1 MKQVFPQVR
10 PRRLGTRGN
19 SRYCYAGLKKRL
31 KLEEPDTIESTDDKN
46 NIKVKSDYEEET
58 NSAASFLIRE
68 WVEKLLGVKFN
79 SLRDLAVYLIDK
91 MYVDNRSTAAFTVIS
106 AMEKSGEVQDSKS
119 QLFNGSEAAV
129 EMQEHK
135 RKIEISA
142 NHDISLVKRGNLKRS
157 KLATTQ
163 SMNDNNFMGSGIGED
178 TSIQKDGN
186 ATHIQNAAQGDFKT
200 NLENRDE
207 IPSGFETAYNDM
219 SSRFVTTPQ
228 QQHQP
233 STTNSDGLIKT
244 NQTESWNVNHTQATQ
259 AASHPP
265 PNTEENMQIEGL
277 DEELG
282 NYFRERSAVTLENDE
297 NQTLKLSQLRQLL
310 EKNLQPTISPTVA
323 SSNSAFKPAIK
334 PEPTVGSW
342 SPFNVSNSN
351 TGQPAS
357 SGISGLP
364 PNDQN
369 NVPTSTNGNSL
380 SSRRRVSFNPLIV
393 QDTGQILE
401 ESHPPI
407 IPTCTVGNGENIVTN
422 TSVGHSNSNGSGGVG
437 SSGSGGGTNF
447 SAGGNGNGN
456 LQPGQSP
463 GATRKRHFSFQPISP
478 RQASLPQSPS
488 ASPFIS
494 PRSTPVPSIRSRHSS
509 GSALPLHLLPQ
520 GSATVGV
527 SGVVIG
533 PGGAVVSVGQKIPN
547 FNSSSS
553 DISRAATF
561 GSASES
567 STPFISPHGTPI
579 PFNRSRH
586 NSAQGRLCRSRHSS
600 GLAPYRYNI
609 QTFSPMALSNLNNPY
624 SPQPAT
630 PVGTVVEE
638 MFGAQAYSN
647 NMQTG
652 DNMGNGNGMVVT
664 NMTGAMSNQ
673 GDPCIIVQNDN
684 RSRHSSA
691 NSCDM
696 NNIHS
701 APMSPHCGM
710 TPGIKDVMIDTG
722 PPSQVYDINQAPEV
736 KRHRHASAG
745 NATDRQSYSRPSDW
759 MGAPPPLVPQPVTLL
774 RQDQPSQVQQINVQT
789 DLRSQSVSTNQLVD
803 SNPNTLQ
810 IGDDVNVTN
819 NDHNLSSYPMSGGV
833 NPSFGTSEID
843 FMNTEGVATSPQSG
857 MATGNVTPDDTRSGS
872 GDNGGSSANGS
883 TRRAHVSGEEHLDD
897 LDATLNELKDCDNE
911 FSKFVQESENVGIE

>member
-1 MKQVFPQVR
+1 M
-10 PRRLGTRGN
+10 
-19 SRYCYAGLKKRL
+19 
-31 KLEEPDTIESTDDKN
+31 
-46 NIKVKSDYEEET
+46 
-58 NSAASFLIRE
+58 
-68 WVEKLLGVKFN
+68 
-79 SLRDLAVYLIDK
+79 
-91 MYVDNRSTAAFTVIS
+91 
-106 AMEKSGEVQDSKS
+106 
-119 QLFNGSEAAV
+119 
-129 EMQEHK
+129 
-135 RKIEISA
+135 
-142 NHDISLVKRGNLKRS
+142 
-157 KLATTQ
+157 
-163 SMNDNNFMGSGIGED
+163 
-178 TSIQKDGN
+178 
-186 ATHIQNAAQGDFKT
+186 
-200 NLENRDE
+200 
-207 IPSGFETAYNDM
+207 
-219 SSRFVTTPQ
+219 
-228 QQHQP
+228 
-233 STTNSDGLIKT
+233 
-244 NQTESWNVNHTQATQ
+244 
-259 AASHPP
+259 
-265 PNTEENMQIEGL
+265 
-277 DEELG
+277 
-282 NYFRERSAVTLENDE
+282 
-297 NQTLKLSQLRQLL
+297 
-310 EKNLQPTISPTVA
+310 
-323 SSNSAFKPAIK
+323 
-334 PEPTVGSW
+334 
-342 SPFNVSNSN
+342 
-351 TGQPAS
+351 
-357 SGISGLP
+357 
-364 PNDQN
+364 
-369 NVPTSTNGNSL
+369 

-393 QDTGQILE
+393 QDTGSCIGVNE
-401 ESHPPI
+401 GGHHAPH
-407 IPTCTVGNGENIVTN
+407 IPTCTGGNGGNGIVTN
-422 TSVGHSNSNGSGGVG
+422 TSVGHNSSNGSGVGTG
-437 SSGSGGGTNF
+437 SSGSGGGNGF
-447 SAGGNGNGN
+447 SNGNNGNGN

-609 QTFSPMALSNLNNPY
+609 QTFSPMALNNLNNPY

-638 MFGAQAYSN
+638 MFGGQTYSN
-647 NMQTG
+647 IMTTG
-652 DNMGNGNGMVVT
+652 DNMGNGMVVSG
-664 NMTGAMSNQ
+664 MTGAMSNQ
-673 GDPCIIVQNDN
+673 GGPCIIVQNDN

-722 PPSQVYDINQAPEV
+722 PPSQVYDINQAPDI

-745 NATDRQSYSRPSDW
+745 NATDRQTYRPSDW

-774 RQDQPSQVQQINVQT
+774 SQDQPSQIQQINVQT
-789 DLRSQSVSTNQLVD
+789 GLRTQSVTSNQLVE
-803 SNPNTLQ
+803 SSTNPLQ
-810 IGDDVNVTN
+810 MGSDGNVASS
-819 NDHNLSSYPMSGGV
+819 DHTLSSYPMSGGV

-872 GDNGGSSANGS
+872 GGENGEPQNGGS
-883 TRRAHVSGEEHLDD
+883 RRVHVSGESEHLDD

-911 FSKFVQESENVGIE
+911 FSKFVQESENVGI

>member
-1 MKQVFPQVR
+1 M
-10 PRRLGTRGN
+10 L
-19 SRYCYAGLKKRL
+19 S
-31 KLEEPDTIESTDDKN
+31 
-46 NIKVKSDYEEET
+46 
-58 NSAASFLIRE
+58 
-68 WVEKLLGVKFN
+68 
-79 SLRDLAVYLIDK
+79 
-91 MYVDNRSTAAFTVIS
+91 
-106 AMEKSGEVQDSKS
+106 
-119 QLFNGSEAAV
+119 
-129 EMQEHK
+129 
-135 RKIEISA
+135 
-142 NHDISLVKRGNLKRS
+142 NHFS
-157 KLATTQ
+157 
-163 SMNDNNFMGSGIGED
+163 IGE
-178 TSIQKDGN
+178 
-186 ATHIQNAAQGDFKT
+186 FKT
-200 NLENRDE
+200 SLENRDE
-207 IPSGFETAYNDM
+207 IPSDFETAYNDM
-219 SSRFVTTPQ
+219 PGRFVTTPQ

-233 STTNSDGLIKT
+233 STTNSDGRIKT

-259 AASHPP
+259 AAPHAPP
-265 PNTEENMQIEGL
+265 PAEENMQIEGL

-310 EKNLQPTISPTVA
+310 EKNLQPTISPTMA

-334 PEPTVGSW
+334 PEPPVGPW
-342 SPFNVSNSN
+342 SPFNVSSSN
-351 TGQPAS
+351 TGQPPS
-357 SGISGLP
+357 SGISGLSS
-364 PNDQN
+364 NEQN
-369 NVPTSTNGNSL
+369 SVPTSTNGNSL

-393 QDTGQILE
+393 QDTGQCIGVNE
-401 ESHPPI
+401 DGHPPI
-407 IPTCTVGNGENIVTN
+407 IPTCTVGNGGSIVTN
-422 TSVGHSNSNGSGGVG
+422 TSVGHSNSNGSGGGG
-437 SSGSGGGTNF
+437 SSGSGGGTSF
-447 SAGGNGNGN
+447 SNGGNGNGN

-609 QTFSPMALSNLNNPY
+609 QTFSPMALNNLNNPY

-647 NMQTG
+647 NMQMG

-664 NMTGAMSNQ
+664 GMTGAMSNQ
-673 GDPCIIVQNDN
+673 GGPCIIVQNDN

-722 PPSQVYDINQAPEV
+722 QPPQVYDINQAPEV

-745 NATDRQSYSRPSDW
+745 NATDRQAYSRPSDW

-789 DLRSQSVSTNQLVD
+789 DLRPQSVPSNQLVD
-803 SNPNTLQ
+803 SAPNPLQ
-810 IGDDVNVTN
+810 MGDVNVGS
-819 NDHNLSSYPMSGGV
+819 NDHTLSSYPMSGGV

-872 GDNGGSSANGS
+872 GGDNGEAPNGSS
-883 TRRAHVSGEEHLDD
+883 RRVHVSGEEHLDD